1 MNDFVKFLNKKKN
14 KTIEIIEAKKKVEE
28 KNKTDEKNDSIK
40 DFLNNLNTTSQ
51 VKKKNNEDNKKS
63 NKEISNKSI
72 ETNKINNTNK
82 INETNENNDSYENKE
97 LYNCTKQYYK
107 YINSKGIKKEVP
119 ILMKKKLEDLKKM
132 EENLKFK
139 VKKFST
145 TTQKSNIEH
154 FFKNIL
160 EENLVEVKLIKN
172 DSQFTGEIILE
183 CKNNDDSK
191 NILLN
196 KKYYYDNSK
205 LKIKPYS

>member
-51 VKKKNNEDNKKS
+51 VKKKNNEDNTKS
-63 NKEISNKSI
+63 YKEISNKSI
-72 ETNKINNTNK
+72 ETNKINNINK
-82 INETNENNDSYENKE
+82 TNETNENNDSYENKE

>member
-14 KTIEIIEAKKKVEE
+14 KTIETKKKDVD
-28 KNKTDEKNDSIK
+28 KNKTDDKNDSIK
-40 DFLNNLNTTSQ
+40 DFLGKLNTTSQ
-51 VKKKNNEDNKKS
+51 VKKKNNEDSTKS
-63 NKEISNKSI
+63 YKEISNKPI
-72 ETNKINNTNK
+72 ETNKINK
-82 INETNENNDSYENKE
+82 INITNETNENKDSYDNKE

-139 VKKFST
+139 VKKFSI

-160 EENLVEVKLIKN
+160 EENLIEVKLIRN
-172 DSQFTGEIILE
+172 DSQFTGEVILE
-183 CKNNDDSK
+183 CKNNDEAK
-191 NILLN
+191 NTLLN
-196 KKYYYDNSK
+196 KKFYYDNSK